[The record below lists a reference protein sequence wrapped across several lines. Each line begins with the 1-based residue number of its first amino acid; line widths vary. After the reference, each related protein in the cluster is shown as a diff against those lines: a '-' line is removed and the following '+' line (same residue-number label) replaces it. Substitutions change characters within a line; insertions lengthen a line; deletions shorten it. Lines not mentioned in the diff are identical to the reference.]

1 MVATLGD
8 SMKQDTTFSK
18 RNFFL
23 NGLLL
28 TLVGVSMRSVTMLFG
43 AFTSRA
49 VGAEGVGLYTL
60 VMTVYSFAVTL
71 ATSGVS
77 LTVTRLT
84 ASAIGEGRDGEVGR
98 ILRGAVIYAA
108 SFGLLATLLLLL
120 GSDFIG
126 EHILYDTRTSPSLR
140 LLALSL
146 IPAALSAVFSGY
158 FVGVRR
164 VAFNAVT
171 QVSAQAVKIVLTVIL
186 VTALA
191 PRGLSYAIAALAIG
205 ISATELIAFLISFAE
220 YILDAR
226 GRRHGRTRGAS
237 LSSVAREATPLA
249 FSQYVRSVLLS
260 LEYVL
265 IPRRLL
271 DRGES
276 RETAYAHYGSLHG
289 MALPVILYPMAPLSS
304 FSGLLVPEFAGD
316 EAAGN
321 RARMTRIAERTMNTT
336 LAYSI
341 VMMLFI
347 SAFSEELGYVLYHSY
362 DAGHYVAM
370 LAPVIPIMYLDHVTD
385 SMLKGIGE
393 QVFLMWVNITDSLL
407 SIILVWI
414 LIPRMGIAGYALV
427 IVIMEGYNFL
437 LSILRL
443 TRHVR
448 FGISPIYTLIL
459 PFLSAVVALG
469 ITDRLLSFGG
479 SGVSAIW
486 VILKMVLAAAVFI
499 LIYTV
504 LRQGVAKIIGK
515 RRKKLN

>member
-171 QVSAQAVKIVLTVIL
+171 QVSAQAVK
-186 VTALA
+186 
-191 PRGLSYAIAALAIG
+191 
-205 ISATELIAFLISFAE
+205 
-220 YILDAR
+220 
-226 GRRHGRTRGAS
+226 
-237 LSSVAREATPLA
+237 
-249 FSQYVRSVLLS
+249 
-260 LEYVL
+260 
-265 IPRRLL
+265 
-271 DRGES
+271 
-276 RETAYAHYGSLHG
+276 
-289 MALPVILYPMAPLSS
+289 
-304 FSGLLVPEFAGD
+304 
-316 EAAGN
+316 
-321 RARMTRIAERTMNTT
+321 
-336 LAYSI
+336 
-341 VMMLFI
+341 
-347 SAFSEELGYVLYHSY
+347 
-362 DAGHYVAM
+362 
-370 LAPVIPIMYLDHVTD
+370 
-385 SMLKGIGE
+385 
-393 QVFLMWVNITDSLL
+393 
-407 SIILVWI
+407 
-414 LIPRMGIAGYALV
+414 
-427 IVIMEGYNFL
+427 
-437 LSILRL
+437 
-443 TRHVR
+443 
-448 FGISPIYTLIL
+448 
-459 PFLSAVVALG
+459 
-469 ITDRLLSFGG
+469 
-479 SGVSAIW
+479 
-486 VILKMVLAAAVFI
+486 
-499 LIYTV
+499 
-504 LRQGVAKIIGK
+504 
-515 RRKKLN
+515 

>member
-1 MVATLGD
+1 
-8 SMKQDTTFSK
+8 MKQDTTFSK
-18 RNFFL
+18 RRFFL

-43 AFTSRA
+43 AYTSRA

-84 ASAIGEGRDGEVGR
+84 ASAIGEGRGGEVGR
-98 ILRGAVIYAA
+98 ILRGAVAYALI
-108 SFGLLATLLLLL
+108 FGMLATLILFV

-126 EHILYDTRTSPSLR
+126 EHILCDTRTSLSLR

-146 IPAALSAVFSGY
+146 IPAALSSVFSGY

-171 QVSAQAVKIVLTVIL
+171 QVSAQLVKISLTVIL

-205 ISATELIAFLISFAE
+205 ISVTEVIAFLISLTE
-220 YILDAR
+220 YLLDAR
-226 GRRHGRTRGAS
+226 RRRLGHTRGAS
-237 LSSVAREATPLA
+237 LSSVAAEATPLA

-260 LEYVL
+260 FEHVL

-276 RETAYAHYGSLHG
+276 RETAYGHYGSLHG
-289 MALPVILYPMAPLSS
+289 MALPVILYPMSPLSS

-316 EAAGN
+316 GAAGN
-321 RARMTRIAERTMNTT
+321 RARMTRIAERTVNVT
-336 LAYSI
+336 LAYSV

-347 SAFSEELGYVLYHSY
+347 SSFSEELGYLLYRSY

-393 QVFLMWVNITDSLL
+393 QVFSMWVNITDSLL
-407 SIILVWI
+407 SIILVWL

-437 LSILRL
+437 LSIHRL
-443 TRHVR
+443 SRHVR
-448 FGISPIYTLIL
+448 PRIRFLTAVVL
-459 PFLSAVVALG
+459 PLLSSFLALALTDRIIRVGGSDVSAV
-469 ITDRLLSFGG
+469 
-479 SGVSAIW
+479 W
-486 VILKMVLAAAVFI
+486 
-499 LIYTV
+499 LI
-504 LRQGVAKIIGK
+504 AKIVFALALFIPIHMLSRLALAKGWEK
-515 RRKKLN
+515 IRQKLA